1 MEFSWTEALIL
12 SGVVS
17 LIFYRMAV
25 LTSEIEKLKSRTGD
39 CEIQLP
45 DYEAGYDDTL
55 SQRLEVLEYEMFG
68 RSGRDIDR
76 ESKHTILNR
85 LYHLEERVKAGA
97 RYLQLN
103 HTDDEMEQDFD
114 GVCMCIRSAAYQML
128 KEAE

>member
-1 MEFSWTEALIL
+1 MEFSWTEALIVG
-12 SGVVS
+12 GVVS
-17 LIFYRMAV
+17 LIFYRMAG
-25 LTSEIEKLKSRTGD
+25 LFMEIEKLKSRIND
-39 CEIQLP
+39 CELHLP
-45 DYEAGYDDTL
+45 NYDGVYDDTL

-76 ESKHTILNR
+76 DRKYTIGNR

-103 HTDDEMEQDFD
+103 HTDDELEQDFD

>member
-1 MEFSWTEALIL
+1 MEFSWTEVIVF
-12 SGVVS
+12 GVVVF
-17 LIFYRMAV
+17 LIFRRMAS
-25 LTSEIEKLKSRTGD
+25 LTMEIEKLKSRASD

-45 DYEAGYDDTL
+45 DYEVGQDDTL
-55 SQRLEVLEYEMFG
+55 ARRLENLEYCVFG
-68 RSGRDIDR
+68 RSGRDIDVFHNR
-76 ESKHTILNR
+76 VISNR
-85 LYHLEERVKAGA
+85 LSHLEDRVKAGA